1 MTASRKSKLY
11 FAYLSLIS
19 VLLLCVVSFGFFGN
33 AYADIQKTDVIMGTT
48 VEKGNFPKKDCPS
61 IAANSSIVADSDGTV
76 YFQRN
81 ADEQVQ
87 IASVTKIMTALVAL
101 EYGDLSS
108 STVEISKKAAQIGE
122 STAGLQAGDTMD
134 LTSAL
139 KAMMIN
145 SGNDAAQAIAESL
158 GSTVKEALASKDG
171 VNQDEIPSSAYDAFI
186 YAMNLKAQELGM
198 TDAKF
203 CNPHGLDYDQY
214 KGDMQCSA
222 RDVYKMTA
230 AAMQYDTFR
239 SIVKTTKD
247 SISVTRNNA
256 KATVKLES
264 TDSLLSGKT
273 SCIGVKTGFTNKAG
287 NCFSGAWNWN
297 GKTLYTIVLGS
308 TSHSQRFDDAQALY
322 DWVDSHQVDY
332 SLAHASEKIDCTI
345 NGTKISAPVVATVAN
360 KAWNDVT
367 FKATIADPTQKVSV
381 FALSGNISQ
390 EATFDDVSGDVHVG
404 DKVGTLTFYQ
414 HNKEIAHVDIVA
426 AENCAAPSFF
436 DGIGIF
442 FGRIASFFG
451 GQSDQAQSALLN
463 KTPLLYG
470 E

>member
-1 MTASRKSKLY
+1 MASTHKGNLR
-11 FAYLSLIS
+11 FAYLTMMALT
-19 VLLLCVVSFGFFGN
+19 LLCVVSFGFFGN

-61 IAANSSIVADSDGTV
+61 IAANSAIVADSDGTV

-101 EYGDLSS
+101 EYGDAA
-108 STVEISKKAAQIGE
+108 STTIEISKKAAQIGE
-122 STAGLQAGDTMD
+122 STAGLQAGDSMD

-145 SGNDAAQAIAESL
+145 SGNDAAQAIAESM
-158 GSTVKEALASKDG
+158 GATVKEALASKDG
-171 VNQDEIPSSAYDAFI
+171 VNQDEIPSNNYDAFI

-198 TDAKF
+198 SDAKF
-203 CNPHGLDYDQY
+203 TNPHGLDYDQY

-264 TDSLLSGKT
+264 TDSLLGGKT

-287 NCFSGAWNWN
+287 NCFSGAWDWN

-308 TSHSQRFDDAQALY
+308 TSHNQRFDDAQALY

-332 SLAHASEKIDCTI
+332 PLAHSSEKIDCSL
-345 NGTKISAPVVATVAN
+345 NGSRQSVPVVATVAN
-360 KAWNDVT
+360 TSWNDVT

-390 EATFDDVSGDVHVG
+390 EASFDDVSGDVHVG

-414 HNKEIAHVDIVA
+414 HNAEIAHVDIVA
-426 AENCAAPSFF
+426 AEDCPAPSFF

-442 FGRIASFFG
+442 FGRIGNFFG
-451 GQSDQAQSALLN
+451 GQSNQVQSTLLN

>member
-1 MTASRKSKLY
+1 MATSNTRNTYTLLALM
-11 FAYLSLIS
+11 LSAVFFCCS
-19 VLLLCVVSFGFFGN
+19 FFGVYTQS
-33 AYADIQKTDVIMGTT
+33 YADIQKTDVIMGIT
-48 VEKGNFPKKDCPS
+48 VDQGNFPKKDCPS
-61 IAANSSIVADSDGTV
+61 IAANSAIVVDSDGTV

-108 STVEISKKAAQIGE
+108 TSIEVSKTAAQIGE
-122 STAGLQAGDTMD
+122 SSAGLQAGDTMD

-145 SGNDAAQAIAESL
+145 SGNDAAQAIAESM
-158 GSTVKEALASKDG
+158 GSTVKDALASQDG
-171 VNQDEIPSSAYDAFI
+171 VNQDEIPSSGYDAFI
-186 YAMNLKAQELGM
+186 YAMNLKAEQLGM
-198 TDAKF
+198 SDAVF
-203 CNPHGLDYDQY
+203 VNPHGLDYDKY

-222 RDVYKMTA
+222 RDVYKMTS

-239 SIVKTTKD
+239 SIVKTSKD
-247 SISVTRNNA
+247 SISVKRNNA

-264 TDSLLSGKT
+264 TDTLLGGKT
-273 SCIGVKTGFTNKAG
+273 SCIGVKTGYTEKAG
-287 NCFSGAWNWN
+287 NCFAGAWEWN

-308 TSHSQRFDDAQALY
+308 PSHSQRFDDAQTLY
-322 DWVDSHQVDY
+322 DWVDSHQVNY
-332 SLAHASEKIDCTI
+332 SLAHSSEKISCNL
-345 NGTKISAPVVATVAN
+345 NGKTVNAPVVATVAN
-360 KAWNDVT
+360 TSWNDVT
-367 FKATIADPTQKVSV
+367 FKATISDPEQKISV

-390 EATFDDVSGDVHVG
+390 EASFDNVSGDIHVG

-414 HNKEIAHVDIVA
+414 HNQQIAQVDIVA
-426 AENCAAPSFF
+426 AENCAAPNFI

-442 FGRIASFFG
+442 FGRLVGNFTG
-451 GQSDQAQSALLN
+451 GTSQVQNTLLN